1 MPIIV
6 SFFILMTYMGIM
18 HPQRDIPKGELRTTP
33 GMAGMQNLTLRNN
46 VKPLNEGFTYKNVVK
61 QEFDYSCGSAALATL
76 LNFYL
81 GEKLTEQQVIQGLM
95 QYGDADKIQERR
107 AFSLLDMKRFVEV
120 LGYTGVGYKA
130 ELDDIRSLKKPGII
144 PIELAGYKHFVVF
157 RGIYGNHIFFADPF
171 RGNTSFT
178 LETFR
183 EIWSQN
189 IVFVISTENVHLK
202 ALALKD
208 EDLRIIDFDMTR
220 HAMTQTLPPQIV
232 TDQRQLTESIGGTY
246 YKTVNIK

>member
-6 SFFILMTYMGIM
+6 SVLIIITFLGTMY
-18 HPQRDIPKGELRTTP
+18 PQRDIPKGELRIIP
-33 GMAGMQNLTLRNN
+33 GVAGNQYLTLRNN
-46 VKPLNEGFTYKNVVK
+46 VKPLSEEFNFKNVVK

-81 GEKLTEQQVIQGLM
+81 GEKLSEQQVIQGLM
-95 QYGDADKIQERR
+95 QYGDAQKIQERR

-120 LGYTGVGYKA
+120 LGYTGAGYKS
-130 ELDDIRSLKKPGII
+130 ELEDLRSLKKPAIL
-144 PIELAGYKHFVVF
+144 PIELSGYKHFVVF
-157 RGIYGNHIFFADPF
+157 RGFYGNHIFLADPF

-183 EIWSQN
+183 KIWSQN
-189 IVFVISTENVHLK
+189 IVFVISTENVPMK
-202 ALALKD
+202 ALVLKD
-208 EDLRIIDFDMTR
+208 EDLRIIDFDMTD
-220 HAMTQTLPPQIV
+220 HASTQALPPQIV
-232 TDQRQLTESIGGTY
+232 TDQRQLNENIGGTY